1 MFEALIITLMMV
13 SIPFLM
19 LINFVILGE
28 LFEQD
33 KNRRTTRRGT
43 RRNR

>member
-1 MFEALIITLMMV
+1 MFAALILTLMIV

-33 KNRRTTRRGT
+33 KNRKASRRGT

>member
-33 KNRRTTRRGT
+33 KNRKTSRRGT

>member
-33 KNRRTTRRGT
+33 KSRKTSRRGT

>member
-1 MFEALIITLMMV
+1 MFEALSISLMMV
-13 SIPFLM
+13 SIPFMM
-19 LINFVILGE
+19 LTNFVILGE

-33 KNRRTTRRGT
+33 KNRKTSRRGT

>member
-1 MFEALIITLMMV
+1 MFAALIFTLMFV

-19 LINFVILGE
+19 LINFVLLGE
-28 LFEQD
+28 MFEQD
-33 KNRRTTRRGT
+33 KKRKTSRRGT

>member
-1 MFEALIITLMMV
+1 MFEALIFTLMFV

-33 KNRRTTRRGT
+33 KNRKTSRRGT
-43 RRNR
+43 RRSR

>member
-1 MFEALIITLMMV
+1 MFEALIFTLMFV

-19 LINFVILGE
+19 LINFVLLGE
-28 LFEQD
+28 MFEQD
-33 KNRRTTRRGT
+33 KNHRTTRRGT

>member
-1 MFEALIITLMMV
+1 MFAALIFTLMFV

-33 KNRRTTRRGT
+33 KNRKTSRRGT

>member
-1 MFEALIITLMMV
+1 MFEALIFTLMFV

-33 KNRRTTRRGT
+33 KNRKTSRRGT

>member
-1 MFEALIITLMMV
+1 MFEALIFTLMFV

>member
-1 MFEALIITLMMV
+1 MFEALIFTLMFV

-19 LINFVILGE
+19 LINFVLLGE
-28 LFEQD
+28 MFEQD
-33 KNRRTTRRGT
+33 KNRKTRRRGT

>member
-1 MFEALIITLMMV
+1 MFEALIITLMFV

-19 LINFVILGE
+19 LINFVLLGE
-28 LFEQD
+28 MFEQD
-33 KNRRTTRRGT
+33 KNRKVTRRGT

>member
-33 KNRRTTRRGT
+33 KNRKTSR
-43 RRNR
+43 RRNRRNR

>member
-1 MFEALIITLMMV
+1 MFEALIITLMFV

-33 KNRRTTRRGT
+33 KNRKTSRRGT

>member
-1 MFEALIITLMMV
+1 MFAALIFTLMFV

-28 LFEQD
+28 MFEQD

>member
-33 KNRRTTRRGT
+33 KNRKTRRRGT